1 MHSYPFLR
9 VASVLALNCNAPYW
23 HLKAVSACKLD
34 EIFVESTL
42 VFFYLKS
49 RVL

>member
-9 VASVLALNCNAPYW
+9 VASVVAFNCNAPHW
-23 HLKAVSACKLD
+23 HLKAVSASKLD

-42 VFFYLKS
+42 VFLYLKS

>member
-9 VASVLALNCNAPYW
+9 VASVVAFNCNAPHW
-23 HLKAVSACKLD
+23 HLKAVSATKLD
-34 EIFVESTL
+34 DIFVESTL
-42 VFFYLKS
+42 VFLYLKS